1 MAGCRVV
8 GVRWVELACPRMEN
22 LGPLRRLNWPSGV
35 KKVVFLQVGN
45 FTLLLAD
52 INDLCLLKTSVR
64 QVL

>member
-1 MAGCRVV
+1 MSLGGSGLPWRGELGTSQQA
-8 GVRWVELACPRMEN
+8 ELAKQ
-22 LGPLRRLNWPSGV
+22 SGKKK

-52 INDLCLLKTSVR
+52 INELCLWKASVR

>member
-1 MAGCRVV
+1 MSLGGSGLPWRGELGTSQQA
-8 GVRWVELACPRMEN
+8 ELAKQSEKK
-22 LGPLRRLNWPSGV
+22 

-52 INDLCLLKTSVR
+52 INELCLWKASVR

>member
-1 MAGCRVV
+1 MQG
-8 GVRWVELACPRMEN
+8 GRWPLGGSGLSWRGEFGTSQQAELAKQSE
-22 LGPLRRLNWPSGV
+22 

-52 INDLCLLKTSVR
+52 INELCLWKASVR